1 MNKLLSAGLGA
12 LAVLA
17 MTAPGA
23 LALDDLSNYVF
34 VPNRAS
40 ADVAVIDTRTD
51 AVIAHIQVGQV
62 PHQVAVSQSLGK
74 MAVTNTADDTLS
86 VIDLATLTVTATIPL
101 GHEPE
106 HMEIAPSGDV
116 LAVGNIG
123 EGTVSLVSFVGEREL
138 ARVDGLH

>member
-12 LAVLA
+12 LAALA
-17 MTAPGA
+17 VTAPSVH
-23 LALDDLSNYVF
+23 ALDDLSYYVF

-51 AVIAHIQVGQV
+51 AVVAHIPVGEV
-62 PHQVAVSQSLGK
+62 PHQVAVSQTLGK
-74 MAVTNTADDTLS
+74 MAVTNTADNTVS
-86 VIDLATLTVTATIPL
+86 VIDLATLETSATIQL

-106 HMEIAPSGDV
+106 HMELDPSGAV

-123 EGTVSLVSFVGEREL
+123 EGTVSLVSLGSEHEV